1 VNYLAHAY
9 LSFGIP
15 EIVVG
20 NLISDFVKGKKQF
33 DYPDRIRTG
42 ITLHRA
48 IDTYT
53 DTHPVTRQ
61 AKSYFRS
68 AYGLYSGALIDV
80 AYDHFLAN
88 DPLSFPPTGGHGQL
102 TGGHGQPLA
111 PAAFGREDHPAL
123 AAFAQLT
130 YQQLAAREAVFPE
143 RFARIFPY
151 MRDQNWLYH
160 YRFKEGIFRSFAGLS
175 RRAAYMAGPEQACRL
190 FEAHYAELE
199 ACYREF
205 FPALTAFA
213 GQELERLL
221 AAGPSLE
228 RLVVDRRAIERLE
241 SDKRAQ
247 EPPESDRGTGKIG

>member
-20 NLISDFVKGKKQF
+20 NLISDFIKGKKQF

-42 ITLHRA
+42 ITLHRS

-68 AYGLYSGALIDV
+68 AYGLYSGALTDV
-80 AYDHFLAN
+80 VYDYFLAN
-88 DPLSFPPTGGHGQL
+88 DPNAFVPNFLPTSPGSFPH
-102 TGGHGQPLA
+102 GGHGQPQA
-111 PAAFGREDHPAL
+111 PAAFGQEDRPAL
-123 AAFAQLT
+123 AAFARQT
-130 YQQLAAREAVFPE
+130 YQQLAAWEAIFPDQ
-143 RFARIFPY
+143 FARIFPY

-160 YRFKEGIFRSFAGLS
+160 YRFKEGIFKSFAGLS
-175 RRAAYMAGPEQACRL
+175 RRAAYMEGPEQACRL
-190 FEAHYAELE
+190 FEAHYGELE
-199 ACYREF
+199 ACYSEF

-213 GQELERLL
+213 RQALEH
-221 AAGPSLE
+221 LE
-228 RLVVDRRAIERLE
+228 I
-241 SDKRAQ
+241 DKRAPEHPEYPGQ
-247 EPPESDRGTGKIG
+247 TREHPESDQGTGKIG

>member
-1 VNYLAHAY
+1 MTPLSVKINLRQKIDKLQPVNYLAHAY

-68 AYGLYSGALIDV
+68 AYGLYSGALTDV
-80 AYDHFLAN
+80 VYDHFLAN
-88 DPLSFPPTGGHGQL
+88 DPIAFLPGGGQ
-102 TGGHGQPLA
+102 G
-111 PAAFGREDHPAL
+111 EAL
-123 AAFAQLT
+123 AAFARQT
-130 YQQLAAREAVFPE
+130 YQQLAPWEAIFPE

-175 RRAAYMAGPEQACRL
+175 GRAAYMEGPEQACRL
-190 FEAHYAELE
+190 FEAHYGELE
-199 ACYREF
+199 ACYSEF

-213 GQELERLL
+213 RQTLEH
-221 AAGPSLE
+221 LE
-228 RLVVDRRAIERLE
+228 FDRQAVQHPEYDRRAPEH
-241 SDKRAQ
+241 
-247 EPPESDRGTGKIG
+247 PESDRGTGKIG

>member
-53 DTHPVTRQ
+53 DAHPVTRQ
-61 AKSYFRS
+61 AKSHFRS

-88 DPLSFPPTGGHGQL
+88 DPISFPPTGGQGEAL
-102 TGGHGQPLA
+102 P
-111 PAAFGREDHPAL
+111 PAAFGQEDHPAL
-123 AAFAQLT
+123 AAFAQQT
-130 YQQLAAREAVFPE
+130 YQQLAAWESVFPE

-160 YRFKEGIFRSFAGLS
+160 YRFKEGIFKSFAGLS
-175 RRAAYMAGPEQACRL
+175 RRAAYMEGPEQACRL
-190 FEAHYAELE
+190 FEAHYGELE

-205 FPALTAFA
+205 FPALKEFA
-213 GQELERLL
+213 ARTLE
-221 AAGPSLE
+221 GLE
-228 RLVVDRRAIERLE
+228 F
-241 SDKRAQ
+241 DKRAQ
-247 EPPESDRGTGKIG
+247 EPLESDQGTGKIG

>member
-1 VNYLAHAY
+1 LKREKVTHNLQPVNYLAHAY

-33 DYPDRIRTG
+33 DYPDRVRAG

-53 DTHPVTRQ
+53 DTHPVTRE

-80 AYDHFLAN
+80 VYDHFLAN
-88 DPLSFPPTGGHGQL
+88 DPVAFPSASLSKN
-102 TGGHGQPLA
+102 
-111 PAAFGREDHPAL
+111 PAAFPSTGGQEDRPAL
-123 AAFAQLT
+123 AAFARQT
-130 YQQLAAREAVFPE
+130 YEQLAAWEAFFPE
-143 RFARIFPY
+143 RFARAFPY

-160 YRFKEGIFRSFAGLS
+160 YRFREGIFKSFAGLS
-175 RRAAYMAGPEQACRL
+175 RRAAYMGGPEEACRL
-190 FEAHYAELE
+190 FEARYGELE
-199 ACYREF
+199 ACYKAF

-213 GQELERLL
+213 RQALEQ
-221 AAGPSLE
+221 PE
-228 RLVVDRRAIERLE
+228 F
-241 SDKRAQ
+241 DKRSP
-247 EPPESDRGTGKIG
+247 EHPESDRGTGKIG

>member
-20 NLISDFVKGKKQF
+20 NLISDYVKGKKQF
-33 DYPDRIRTG
+33 DYPGRIRTG

-53 DTHPVTRQ
+53 DTHPVTRE

-88 DPLSFPPTGGHGQL
+88 DPLAFPPVRGQGEPPPTGGQ
-102 TGGHGQPLA
+102 GQPQA
-111 PAAFGREDHPAL
+111 PAAFGQEDHPAL
-123 AAFAQLT
+123 AAFAQRT
-130 YQQLAAREAVFPE
+130 YQQLSAWEPVFPE

-160 YRFKEGIFRSFAGLS
+160 YRFKEGIFKSFAGLS
-175 RRAAYMAGPEQACRL
+175 RRAAYMEGPEQACRL
-190 FEAHYAELE
+190 FEAHFGDLE

-205 FPALTAFA
+205 FPALKEFA
-213 GQELERLL
+213 RQTL
-221 AAGPSLE
+221 
-228 RLVVDRRAIERLE
+228 ERLE
-241 SDKRAQ
+241 SDRQPPERPEIAGRPP